1 MTPKAIKEN
10 LLQSCTQ
17 QVSAKYM
24 TLQNKIKGIVASLD
38 DATKSSAGDKHETAR
53 AMLQIDREQA
63 GERMAKIE
71 KIQQV
76 LYKIDLSQG
85 SKNAHLGSLVT
96 TSQGRFFLSISLG
109 VLLVEN
115 TSYFCIGLQTPIG
128 KLLFGKHAG
137 DSFVFRDKTYTISKI
152 D

>member
-1 MTPKAIKEN
+1 MTPNIIKEN
-10 LLQSCTQ
+10 LLQSCIQ
-17 QVSAKYM
+17 QVSAKYL
-24 TLQNKIKGIVASLD
+24 TIQNKIKGIVASLD

-63 GERMAKIE
+63 GEQMAKIE
-71 KIQQV
+71 KIQEV

-96 TSQGRFFLSISLG
+96 TNQGRFFLSISLG

-128 KLLFGKHAG
+128 KLLFGKQAG

>member
-1 MTPKAIKEN
+1 MTPNTIKES
-10 LLQSCTQ
+10 LLQSCSQ
-17 QVSAKYM
+17 QIAEKYL
-24 TLQNKIKGIVASLD
+24 TIQNKIKGIVASLD

-63 GERMAKIE
+63 GERMATIE
-71 KIQQV
+71 KTQEV
-76 LYKIDLSQG
+76 LYKIDLSQR

-96 TSQGRFFLSISLG
+96 TNQGRFFLSISLG
-109 VLLVEN
+109 VLRIEN

-128 KLLFGKHAG
+128 KLLFGKQVG
-137 DSFVFRDKTYTISKI
+137 DSFVFRDKTYTVTKI